1 LQFVGRTLPGQAA
14 HLFEVGGSRL
24 ETHRE
29 AVGHRAVEVGLTP
42 LQSSSLLTLKTL
54 LSLANNSFPIKPM
67 LIPCPGVFERVTR
80 SKGGTTPCR
89 SCKVTAI
96 MRIKD
101 LRMIGGGD
109 GARKTRISKTT
120 PFAGNSLY
128 FLTMTS
134 SHFFPIGSCCSSTVW
149 GGLEMNVLRFLMW
162 MRERGWPVFLY
173 ANPDTVL
180 AQHAFEASIPVRGVK
195 VTSELS
201 ALLEAG
207 KLARLIDTDHVSHL
221 ILHQSRDLL
230 VCALAKRRS
239 GRDLKL
245 IFSQN
250 MHLGNKRDLLHAWQ
264 YRRLDAFVA
273 PLPIL
278 AEQARKQ
285 TVVPPEKIKII
296 PHGIDQS
303 KFATRLEQRFC
314 RLELGLPVDA
324 QIIGIIGRL
333 DPKKGQHT
341 GIKALGRCH
350 EKGFR
355 AHLLIVGNPTLHEN
369 DKYEGELHTLVS
381 QHHLEEF
388 VHFRPYVEKPEVAY
402 GAMDIFVLPSHSETY
417 GLVTIEAMTCGL
429 PVIGTDSG
437 GTIDLID
444 DKKSG
449 LRFPYDDDA
458 ALADRLM
465 QFLGDASYAA
475 KLAAQG
481 RADALARYSHV
492 KQCES
497 WENLLR
503 FL

>member
-1 LQFVGRTLPGQAA
+1 
-14 HLFEVGGSRL
+14 
-24 ETHRE
+24 
-29 AVGHRAVEVGLTP
+29 
-42 LQSSSLLTLKTL
+42 
-54 LSLANNSFPIKPM
+54 M
-67 LIPCPGVFERVTR
+67 
-80 SKGGTTPCR
+80 
-89 SCKVTAI
+89 
-96 MRIKD
+96 
-101 LRMIGGGD
+101 
-109 GARKTRISKTT
+109 
-120 PFAGNSLY
+120 
-128 FLTMTS
+128 
-134 SHFFPIGSCCSSTVW
+134 
-149 GGLEMNVLRFLMW
+149 
-162 MRERGWPVFLY
+162 
-173 ANPDTVL
+173 
-180 AQHAFEASIPVRGVK
+180 
-195 VTSELS
+195 
-201 ALLEAG
+201 
-207 KLARLIDTDHVSHL
+207 
-221 ILHQSRDLL
+221 
-230 VCALAKRRS
+230 AKKRS
-239 GRDLKL
+239 GGNLKL
-245 IFSQN
+245 IYSQN

-264 YRRLDAFVA
+264 YRLLDAFVA

-285 TVVPPEKIKII
+285 TVVPTEKIKII

-303 KFATRLEQRFC
+303 KFTAKLDQRFC
-314 RLELGLPVDA
+314 RLELGLPVEA

-341 GIKALGRCH
+341 GIKALARCH

-369 DKYEGELHTLVS
+369 DKYEGELHALVT
-381 QHHLEEF
+381 QHQLEDF
-388 VHFRPYVEKPEVAY
+388 VHFRPYVEKPEIAY

-444 DKKSG
+444 DKRTG
-449 LRFPYDDDA
+449 LRFPYEDDT

-465 QFLGDASYAA
+465 QYLGDPSYAA

-481 RADALARYSHV
+481 RSDALAKYSHV